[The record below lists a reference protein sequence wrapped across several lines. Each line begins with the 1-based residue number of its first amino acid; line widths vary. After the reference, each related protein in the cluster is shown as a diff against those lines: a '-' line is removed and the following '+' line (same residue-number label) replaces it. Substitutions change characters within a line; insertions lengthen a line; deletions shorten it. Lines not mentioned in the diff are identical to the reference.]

1 MLTHFSIIDLGWAEF
16 VPLQFA
22 AVYPRF
28 LTHEPVKGEGYDW
41 TARNTEQMEQ
51 DRAFYLECVKER
63 AFGEEGNSMLM
74 NYYRVLAREDEIAR
88 YWWLTAASRI
98 DIHRAMAECDWS
110 PPVKGRSRYKGKID
124 SWER

>member
-1 MLTHFSIIDLGWAEF
+1 MVTHCSIIDLGWAEL

-41 TARNTEQMEQ
+41 RARNTEQMEQ

-63 AFGEEGNSMLM
+63 ASREEGNSMLM

-110 PPVKGRSRYKGKID
+110 PPVKGPKQNGSKI
-124 SWER
+124 